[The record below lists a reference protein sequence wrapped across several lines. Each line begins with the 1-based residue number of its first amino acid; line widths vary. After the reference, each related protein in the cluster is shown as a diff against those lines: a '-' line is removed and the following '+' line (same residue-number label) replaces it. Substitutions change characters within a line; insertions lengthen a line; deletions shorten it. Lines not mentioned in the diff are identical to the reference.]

1 MKNVEKVDLGSVKIH
16 KQVIAEIVENAI
28 KEITGVDL
36 VSKDLASS
44 LSDLFGIKRHAGVL
58 VQIDK
63 NSQVV
68 IDVKV
73 SIRHGMNIQDI
84 ARQIQNVIRSAIERT
99 VDIDL
104 RDINVNIQGIE
115 RGTK

>member
-1 MKNVEKVDLGSVKIH
+1 MRNTEKVDLGSVKIH
-16 KQVIAEIVENAI
+16 KQVIAEIVENAL
-28 KEITGVDL
+28 KELPGVDL
-36 VSKDLASS
+36 VTKDLAGSITE
-44 LSDLFGIKRHAGVL
+44 LFGIKRSAGIAIQV
-58 VQIDK
+58 DK
-63 NSQVV
+63 NSQVT
-68 IDVKV
+68 IEVKV

-84 ARQIQNVIRSAIERT
+84 ARQIQGVIREAIEKT